1 MRSIVRISG
10 ISFDNSYIWEDYEK
24 QQEKLHKG
32 IFHTKNFKYPP
43 ILPIVYYEDAPEW
56 TAGGL
61 KSRIALND
69 AFSEYIPDFQYHLVS
84 LNKYDNQ
91 VLIDKKD
98 ELSFLMLINKIRN
111 AEEFKNLNLPD
122 GYIKKLLLNSPADVI
137 DVISKVI
144 MVVLRKH
151 NVPENEIQDVV
162 DQVKERKSMALFDNY
177 KGFDVQA
184 ERKYGQK
191 ELLIKLICENL
202 QDGNSVED
210 IARFLRTSADQVTEV
225 ADIIGEL
232 GDGYCVDDVI
242 KHMKD
247 KKVQPV

>member
-1 MRSIVRISG
+1 
-10 ISFDNSYIWEDYEK
+10 
-24 QQEKLHKG
+24 
-32 IFHTKNFKYPP
+32 
-43 ILPIVYYEDAPEW
+43 
-56 TAGGL
+56 
-61 KSRIALND
+61 
-69 AFSEYIPDFQYHLVS
+69 
-84 LNKYDNQ
+84 
-91 VLIDKKD
+91 
-98 ELSFLMLINKIRN
+98 
-111 AEEFKNLNLPD
+111 
-122 GYIKKLLLNSPADVI
+122 
-137 DVISKVI
+137 
-144 MVVLRKH
+144 
-151 NVPENEIQDVV
+151 
-162 DQVKERKSMALFDNY
+162 MALFDNY

-191 ELLIKLICENL
+191 EFLIKLICENL

>member
-1 MRSIVRISG
+1 M
-10 ISFDNSYIWEDYEK
+10 
-24 QQEKLHKG
+24 
-32 IFHTKNFKYPP
+32 
-43 ILPIVYYEDAPEW
+43 
-56 TAGGL
+56 

-177 KGFDVQA
+177 KGFDVQ
-184 ERKYGQK
+184 
-191 ELLIKLICENL
+191 
-202 QDGNSVED
+202 D

-232 GDGYCVDDVI
+232 GEGYCVDDVI